1 MVESREKTFNGL
13 TGSYFWKAFVIYFI
27 AYSTLDVLPRNIKIS
42 ILF

>member
-13 TGSYFWKAFVIYFI
+13 TGSYFWKAFVIYFT
-27 AYSTLDVLPRNIKIS
+27 AYSTLDVLPRNIN